1 SAASCSSSQADV
13 PKATCD
19 RKKVIHETHCAEYA
33 FQSYP
38 LLSQLLTILSL
49 RNRFFTSTLYPTQ
62 ISSLLKIIYEADGN
76 LDPLEIHVERIF
88 GNCVVMLDKPFNL
101 KVPKK
106 EVQDGFS
113 KIFAQCHNLSGRF
126 EPKTGVVFRTRPRV
140 IGTLEDDTPFG
151 QPIKIAWLPST
162 KSIPNAQNIVVH
174 NDGQA
179 SNVEHASV
187 GTCDVGVFTSDM
199 SAITVAKKDL
209 LGPLKLMLSTC
220 KGQWSG
226 VSLQKGVTGR
236 NGRLIMRA
244 ASTKDNF

>member
-1 SAASCSSSQADV
+1 MVGYQVIFYIVLVSLLQARSSSQADV

-19 RKKVIHETHCAEYA
+19 RKKVIHETHCAEA
-33 FQSYP
+33 
-38 LLSQLLTILSL
+38 
-49 RNRFFTSTLYPTQ
+49 
-62 ISSLLKIIYEADGN
+62 LLKIIYEADGN

-151 QPIKIAWLPST
+151 KPVCVGTKNLVKDQDCMAAFDKIHT
-162 KSIPNAQNIVVH
+162 NAQNIVVH

-199 SAITVAKKDL
+199 SAITV
-209 LGPLKLMLSTC
+209 
-220 KGQWSG
+220 
-226 VSLQKGVTGR
+226 
-236 NGRLIMRA
+236 
-244 ASTKDNF
+244 